1 MEGKFAYLIKSKP
14 RKEDIAGFIESQN
27 PNLPLSYWKKNAKGH
42 KLELNGSCAKLP
54 DPLTLRYNNLYWQEV
69 VTSNFTLY
77 LYSAYLDVRT
87 RNTEGPVV
95 RLLGMTDKLKP
106 RSTMFCQLWFENST
120 QPVLSEVIWFAY
132 LWMFPDGGGDGNT
145 PTNDLQPYLLTCPI
159 PKKDANRTPLSV
171 SVTEGACDTATALLK
186 VIYNKLEGLEEPK
199 KKFGVCVKGL
209 DMPDDLSV
217 RLAEWI
223 ELLIAMGADKVFIY
237 LYEVAASFDN
247 FHNKCH
253 VTRCIPK

>member
-120 QPVLSEVIWFAY
+120 QPVLSEVNWFAY

-145 PTNDLQPYLLTCPI
+145 PTSDLQPYLLTCPI
-159 PKKDANRTPLSV
+159 PTKDASRIPISV

-186 VIYNKLEGLEEPK
+186 VIYNKPEGQEPK
-199 KKFGVCVKGL
+199 QKFGVCVKGL

-223 ELLIAMGADKVFIY
+223 ELLIAMGAGKVFIY
-237 LYEVAASFDN
+237 SYQVGASAIFTTN
-247 FHNKCH
+247 
-253 VTRCIPK
+253 TT